1 MARRRRQRAD
11 LGLTPS
17 EAADRLVAGARG
29 AATWAAP
36 KLRAGA
42 SWAAPRAAA
51 AAKRSVPL
59 LRRKIAG
66 PVEVWMVLAGAA
78 AVGVGG
84 YLWYNRDRNVI
95 TSREQFVTKLWAALG
110 ASGLGS
116 ASKKLLIAQF
126 ALESGWG
133 RGTAAVKGFNYGN
146 ITAGS
151 TWDGGI
157 VYGWDESCTL
167 YGHLCVPIIQRFR
180 RYDSDAEAMQD
191 FLRFLS
197 TSRYKRSMSA
207 LREGRLAA
215 YASALRDE
223 GYYTA
228 AESKYVNGMNAAMP
242 VIEKVLGGSAP
253 RVA

>member
-1 MARRRRQRAD
+1 MARRRRQRD
-11 LGLTPS
+11 LGLTPG
-17 EAADRLVAGARG
+17 EAADTLVAGARG

-42 SWAAPRAAA
+42 AWAAPRAAA
-51 AAKRSVPL
+51 AAKKAAPI
-59 LRRKIAG
+59 LRRKVVG
-66 PVEVWMVLAGAA
+66 PVEVWMLLAGAA

-95 TSREQFVTKLWAALG
+95 TSREEFVRKLWSALG
-110 ASGLGS
+110 TTGLGS
-116 ASKKLLIAQF
+116 ASKKLVIAQF

-133 RGTAAVKGFNYGN
+133 SGTAAVKGFNYGN

-157 VYGWDESCTL
+157 VYGWDNYCTA
-167 YGHLCVPIIQRFR
+167 YGYVCVPIIQRFR
-180 RYDSDAEAMQD
+180 RYDSDAEAVQD
-191 FLRFLS
+191 FLRFLG
-197 TSRYKRSMSA
+197 TSRYKRSMQA
-207 LREGRLAA
+207 LRDGRLAA

-242 VIEKVLGGSAP
+242 VIDRVVGGASP
-253 RVA
+253 LVA